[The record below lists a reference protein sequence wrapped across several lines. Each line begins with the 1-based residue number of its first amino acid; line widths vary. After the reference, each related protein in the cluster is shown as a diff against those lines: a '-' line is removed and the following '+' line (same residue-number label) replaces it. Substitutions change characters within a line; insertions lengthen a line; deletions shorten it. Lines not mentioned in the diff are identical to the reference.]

1 MNIRDLKYLVAIAD
15 HSHFGMAA
23 EACFVSQPALS
34 MQIKKLERVLGVQLI
49 ERTSRSALLT
59 EIGKVITEHARDI
72 LYRVETMKE
81 IAKQANDPHSGEL
94 HLGVIP
100 TLAPYLLPHIIPG
113 LSKLFPKLTIYL
125 VEEQTPNLIAKLKQ
139 GKLDGALLGL
149 PLIDEDFIASP
160 LFKEEFM
167 LAIPPHHPLLKRKR
181 ISIADLKNNV
191 LLLLE
196 DGHCMRDL
204 ALEVCH
210 KAKALESKGFRATS
224 LETLRHM
231 VASKAGMTL
240 MPKLAYKANDGVCYL
255 PFTSPKPA
263 RTVGMVWRPS
273 SAKKILLENIVGQI
287 RKLMAKQKAV
297 EIINTPILCHKT
309 HIPKAFHF

>member
-15 HSHFGMAA
+15 HNHFGMAA
-23 EACFVSQPALS
+23 SSCFVSQPALS
-34 MQIKKLERVLGVQLI
+34 MQIKKLENILGVQLI
-49 ERTSRSALLT
+49 ERTSKAALLT
-59 EIGKVITEHARDI
+59 DAGKLITEHARDI
-72 LYRVETMKE
+72 LYRVDTLKE
-81 IAKQANDPHSGEL
+81 VAKQANDPFCGEL
-94 HLGVIP
+94 HLGVVP

-113 LSKLFPKLTIYL
+113 LSKQFPKLTIYL

-149 PLIDEDFIASP
+149 PLLDDDFVALP
-160 LFKEEFM
+160 LFEEEFL
-167 LAIPPHHPLLKRKR
+167 LALPPNHSLSKRKIIK
-181 ISIADLKNNV
+181 ISDLENKV

-204 ALEVCH
+204 ALEVCYR
-210 KAKALESKGFRATS
+210 AKASESKEFRATS

-240 MPKLAYKANDGVCYL
+240 MPKLAYKSNDGVSYL
-255 PFTSPKPA
+255 PFNTPKPS
-263 RTVGMVWRPS
+263 RIVGMAWRLT

-287 RKLMAKQKAV
+287 RKLMSKQNAV
-297 EIINTPILCHKT
+297 RVINTPILCHKT
-309 HIPKAFHF
+309 HK